1 MVPET
6 GVRCTTE
13 FSPVEVAKMRV
24 RTGTS
29 TGNEPVCPENNG
41 ESQYELAYR
50 ATTFPAIIS
59 LREVLAELMKPQTL
73 RNESKTGG
81 ASRRG

>member
-1 MVPET
+1 MVPGT

-13 FSPVEVAKMRV
+13 FSPVEVAKMRFG
-24 RTGTS
+24 TGTS
-29 TGNEPVCPENNG
+29 TRNEPLCPENNG

-50 ATTFPAIIS
+50 TSTFPAIIS

-73 RNESKTGG
+73 RSERKTGG